1 MRLLTKSQSVNLDK
15 TSVNKYKIPESKL
28 MDSAA
33 KCIFDYIENHN
44 IALKKKLRV
53 LILCGKG
60 NNGGDSICL
69 ANMLKRKD
77 YNVHVHFLLEK
88 NQIKNLSLK

>member
-1 MRLLTKSQSVNLDK
+1 MYKSFNITYSNTCYSVCYFKNKFLMRLLTKSQSKNLDK

-53 LILCGKG
+53 LIL
-60 NNGGDSICL
+60 
-69 ANMLKRKD
+69 
-77 YNVHVHFLLEK
+77 
-88 NQIKNLSLK
+88 